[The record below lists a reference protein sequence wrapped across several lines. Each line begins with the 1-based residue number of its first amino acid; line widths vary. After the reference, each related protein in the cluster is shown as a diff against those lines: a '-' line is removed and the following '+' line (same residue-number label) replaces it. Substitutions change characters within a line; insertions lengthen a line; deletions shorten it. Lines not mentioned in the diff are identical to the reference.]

1 MKNTNKY
8 KLNIKTMKKGLLT
21 LLAASLV
28 FVGCQNYDDQFDDLN
43 AQISALK
50 SQVDGLAALSG
61 QVASLSSTI
70 SGLQAG
76 VTAAQNAASAIDLS
90 GLEASL
96 ASLSS
101 EVDAIQA
108 DLATAATAADVT
120 ALQADLAA
128 VQADLDEILA
138 SANIYQDNVA
148 IASVNDLDTFE
159 DLGSNIN
166 IVNGNVTITRSA
178 AMNTTTLQAVIDNI
192 FTINGNLL
200 VTDVAGTATNSFDNL
215 TSVQNIT
222 MDNVDGAVSFAA
234 LTTAEVIDIDE
245 SEGDHD
251 SDTTTANAGM
261 MTSLSMPLLASA
273 TSIDLG
279 AANTINLEDSGTS
292 VNINSLGQFGTQAG
306 GQTGLTVHVKT
317 GGSLTAAALTSP
329 LDAAGDETFALTL
342 KGMASVT
349 VPAGVTG
356 GTLTVSEVPSLTVNG
371 FQGTVDVNTG
381 VTTLVASAT
390 AVDLAGADDLI
401 TATITGQAQTAA
413 HDDYL
418 AANVPAEGDGLG
430 NVSVVADNADLTDL
444 TVAGTVGT
452 VTVNA
457 APSIASVTIS
467 ATMSD
472 LTLVGNV
479 DLTSVNVSDASIQD
493 IHIDNNDD
501 LDTLVLDNASNL
513 AYTGSATANTGT
525 ALDVDNNADL
535 ASLTVSINTLD
546 DLDIDTNANLS
557 TLDFSGVTAIG
568 TTAAPDFDITGN
580 DLDAASIVET
590 DNSADTGTINAGT
603 SGMGTLSAMITAIAA
618 DTDATATIRFD
629 SAQSITAEAGEINNG
644 NDVNYGDNNDDL
656 LDVFLKTGGTAAGA
670 GAVTE
675 GTQTTAVGVTHNAAD
690 ADLIIALN
698 GVTIDMGDT
707 VANNATNLTTVLA
720 QANVDS
726 ALAAGGV
733 LTAKRGYNSSI
744 SVTVSLITPA
754 GSTAIFGERYTTTAA
769 MTAAAANTTAA
780 QQAEF
785 GLGGADEFTL
795 TVGSES
801 VTVSFANDAATTP
814 QAIVDAWDANW
825 PKDSV
830 VTISQTGE
838 TAAAQLYAFD
848 IIAVATALDSSAYN
862 LPVSISVSDSTTASS
877 HTSAALEYII
887 GDTRATDDNSTDD
900 SGIIVQFTS
909 TAAGATNNSI
919 VSIAAGAGNGAVLD
933 VLTAAESPADGS
945 TGVDGVAGSAGTTGV
960 SVNHVGWIS

>member
-1 MKNTNKY
+1 
-8 KLNIKTMKKGLLT
+8 
-21 LLAASLV
+21 
-28 FVGCQNYDDQFDDLN
+28 
-43 AQISALK
+43 
-50 SQVDGLAALSG
+50 
-61 QVASLSSTI
+61 
-70 SGLQAG
+70 
-76 VTAAQNAASAIDLS
+76 
-90 GLEASL
+90 
-96 ASLSS
+96 
-101 EVDAIQA
+101 
-108 DLATAATAADVT
+108 
-120 ALQADLAA
+120 
-128 VQADLDEILA
+128 
-138 SANIYQDNVA
+138 
-148 IASVNDLDTFE
+148 
-159 DLGSNIN
+159 
-166 IVNGNVTITRSA
+166 
-178 AMNTTTLQAVIDNI
+178 
-192 FTINGNLL
+192 
-200 VTDVAGTATNSFDNL
+200 
-215 TSVQNIT
+215 
-222 MDNVDGAVSFAA
+222 
-234 LTTAEVIDIDE
+234 
-245 SEGDHD
+245 
-251 SDTTTANAGM
+251 
-261 MTSLSMPLLASA
+261 
-273 TSIDLG
+273 
-279 AANTINLEDSGTS
+279 
-292 VNINSLGQFGTQAG
+292 
-306 GQTGLTVHVKT
+306 
-317 GGSLTAAALTSP
+317 
-329 LDAAGDETFALTL
+329 
-342 KGMASVT
+342 
-349 VPAGVTG
+349 
-356 GTLTVSEVPSLTVNG
+356 
-371 FQGTVDVNTG
+371 
-381 VTTLVASAT
+381 
-390 AVDLAGADDLI
+390 
-401 TATITGQAQTAA
+401 
-413 HDDYL
+413 
-418 AANVPAEGDGLG
+418 
-430 NVSVVADNADLTDL
+430 
-444 TVAGTVGT
+444 
-452 VTVNA
+452 
-457 APSIASVTIS
+457 
-467 ATMSD
+467 
-472 LTLVGNV
+472 
-479 DLTSVNVSDASIQD
+479 
-493 IHIDNNDD
+493 
-501 LDTLVLDNASNL
+501 
-513 AYTGSATANTGT
+513 
-525 ALDVDNNADL
+525 
-535 ASLTVSINTLD
+535 
-546 DLDIDTNANLS
+546 
-557 TLDFSGVTAIG
+557 
-568 TTAAPDFDITGN
+568 
-580 DLDAASIVET
+580 
-590 DNSADTGTINAGT
+590 
-603 SGMGTLSAMITAIAA
+603 MGTLSAMITAIAA

-945 TGVDGVAGSAGTTGV
+945 TGAVSYTHLTLPTTV
-960 SVNHVGWIS
+960 RV

>member
-76 VTAAQNAASAIDLS
+76 VAKTGDLA

-96 ASLSS
+96 ASLAS

-178 AMNTTTLQAVIDNI
+178 AMDTATLQAVIDNI
-192 FTINGNLL
+192 FTINGNLV

-251 SDTTTANAGM
+251 SDATTGDAGM

-279 AANTINLEDSGTS
+279 GANTINLEDSGAS
-292 VNINSLGQFGTQAG
+292 VNINSLAKFGTQAG
-306 GQTGLTVHVKT
+306 GQTGLTIHVKT

-356 GTLTVSEVPSLTVNG
+356 GTLAVSEVPSLTVNG

-381 VTTLVASAT
+381 VETLVVSAT

-401 TATITGQAQTAA
+401 TASITGQAETAA
-413 HDDYL
+413 HDGYDATDVTAQGEGL
-418 AANVPAEGDGLG
+418 AS
-430 NVSVVADNADLTDL
+430 VSVVAANADLTDL
-444 TVAGTVGT
+444 TVAGHVLD

-457 APSIASVTIS
+457 APAITSITIS
-467 ATMSD
+467 ATMDD
-472 LTLVGNV
+472 LSVTGNV
-479 DLTSVNVSDASIQD
+479 DLTSLNVSDATIHD
-493 IHIDNNDD
+493 IAFDDNDD
-501 LDTLVLDNASNL
+501 IESLTFDNATNL
-513 AYTGSATANTGT
+513 AYTGTATADTGS
-525 ALDVDNNADL
+525 ALDVTNNADL
-535 ASLTVSINTLD
+535 ASLTVSLNSLD
-546 DLDIDTNANLS
+546 DLDVDVNPALA

-568 TTAAPDFDITGN
+568 TGANVSITGN
-580 DLDAASIVET
+580 DLDAASITET
-590 DNSADTGTINAGT
+590 
-603 SGMGTLSAMITAIAA
+603 AA
-618 DTDATATIRFD
+618 ATATTAATGSIDDGSSGMSTLAGLMAALTAQTAAVANIDFD
-629 SAQSITAEAGEINNG
+629 SAQTITAAAGEVNNG
-644 NDVNYGDNNDDL
+644 NDVNLTDGGANITL
-656 LDVFLKTGGTAAGA
+656 LNVYTKAAGTAAGT

-690 ADLIIALN
+690 ADLIVALN

-707 VANNATNLTTVLA
+707 VANNATNVTTVLA
-720 QANVDS
+720 QANVDA

-814 QAIVDAWDANW
+814 QAIVDAWDAAW

-887 GDTRATDDNSTDD
+887 GDTRATNDNSTDD

-945 TGVDGVAGSAGTTGV
+945 TGVDGVAGAAGSTGV
-960 SVNHVGWIS
+960 SADLSSWL